1 MINCEVSAETAPGL
15 QYGHTAAI
23 LKILY
28 HAAGGSE
35 GEKPSPRPETEVHRL
50 KLGLRFSLGRFMVKS
65 TEGRFGGFV
74 RLAVLLNLG

>member
-23 LKILY
+23 LKILC

-35 GEKPSPRPETEVHRL
+35 GEKPSPRPETEVHR
-50 KLGLRFSLGRFMVKS
+50 VKVH
-65 TEGRFGGFV
+65 EGRFGGFV
-74 RLAVLLNLG
+74 RLAILLNLG